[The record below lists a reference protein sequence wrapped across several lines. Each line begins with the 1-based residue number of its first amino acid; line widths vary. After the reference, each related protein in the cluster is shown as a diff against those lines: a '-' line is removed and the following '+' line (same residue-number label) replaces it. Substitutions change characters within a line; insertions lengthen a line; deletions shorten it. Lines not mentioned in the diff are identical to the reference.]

1 MFKEKIF
8 RNVVIKMQNV
18 SLWNVH
24 NEAQRFTAWILFSR
38 PWSTDF
44 TDVNANVNAHGHEG
58 TGDVKRRREFEP
70 ISVDC
75 PAPHLLLVQWGR
87 LAASQTVVAGQ
98 VKAAQSPHGN
108 FGNSRQ
114 ASSWLSKRV
123 GFHGVGVAFLYN
135 CPHVR
140 VGLVS

>member
-1 MFKEKIF
+1 M
-8 RNVVIKMQNV
+8 RNL

-24 NEAQRFTAWILFSR
+24 IEAQKFTVWILFSR
-38 PWSTDF
+38 PWITDF

-58 TGDVKRRREFEP
+58 TGDVKRRKELQP

-75 PAPHLLLVQWGR
+75 LGPHLLLVQWGR
-87 LAASQTVVAGQ
+87 LAAGQTVVAGQ
-98 VKAAQSPHGN
+98 VKAGQSPHGN
-108 FGNSRQ
+108 FGSRRQ

-123 GFHGVGVAFLYN
+123 GFHGGGVAFLYN
-135 CPHVR
+135 SPQVR